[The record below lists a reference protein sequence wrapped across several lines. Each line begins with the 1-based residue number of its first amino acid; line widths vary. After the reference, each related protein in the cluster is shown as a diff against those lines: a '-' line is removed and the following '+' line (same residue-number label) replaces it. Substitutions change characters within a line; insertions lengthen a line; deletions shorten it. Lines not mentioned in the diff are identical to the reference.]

1 MPHHGVWAGF
11 FFGFFLFSVVCVW
24 CVCVCVMWQPG
35 LSGHFSFSSID
46 FDRKLFN
53 GLILWV
59 FFAMIPF
66 SAIAWLW
73 TLVFSDSTTTGN
85 TGISAP
91 TAAPTAALAD
101 NGNQTTV
108 LAPPNQ
114 TQKVTS
120 ISIVV

>member
-1 MPHHGVWAGF
+1 VGA
-11 FFGFFLFSVVCVW
+11 
-24 CVCVCVMWQPG
+24 
-35 LSGHFSFSSID
+35 FSSIE
-46 FDRKLFN
+46 FDRKLLN

-66 SAIAWLW
+66 GAIAWLW

-101 NGNQTTV
+101 NGNQTTL

>member
-1 MPHHGVWAGF
+1 MSLTRNILPCPLRIDF
-11 FFGFFLFSVVCVW
+11 CTKRPSVD
-24 CVCVCVMWQPG
+24 
-35 LSGHFSFSSID
+35 FSFKLID

-85 TGISAP
+85 TGNSAP